1 MPRTSRNRPTSQRA
15 SQSISYPHPPSR
27 SSQHGGN
34 QAMVVGLSTTV
45 ENLNTLTIKTLKQHL
60 ASRKLPTTDAKAILV
75 HRLYNAIHGESS
87 QTMQT
92 ENPTATLRENPT
104 SIPVT
109 VSTTSYTI
117 TQPTETANQASSF
130 TPNQISAMIQM
141 LSQALQTRASQP
153 DTSAIPSQL
162 LGSTLPIFSTA
173 PQHNRAVTTQSII
186 NPSISLQPND
196 DALSTAS
203 SVSPNAGINP
213 ADPLAPIISQSLPPV
228 PVTLQQRI
236 LKGEYIDFSTLLP
249 EVMFSVATS
258 TPSPN
263 ASRSTGHPPR
273 ITSFSTWLDAW
284 NIYIATVVA
293 HNPGRASELLGY
305 QRLIHSA
312 SKHFNT
318 ASWLKYD
325 AQFRTLAAS
334 NPQLRWDSRHP
345 DLWLDSL
352 AIQTSSNSATRS
364 RWPCTYCGSTYHF
377 PDLCPRCPFRASQQ
391 DSSFNSTQR
400 GPGPNPPQ
408 RDPGS
413 RSLTCRDFNNGTCN
427 RNPCRY
433 QHNCYACGSP
443 NHPAYKCNGQPT
455 SSH

>member
-1 MPRTSRNRPTSQRA
+1 
-15 SQSISYPHPPSR
+15 
-27 SSQHGGN
+27 
-34 QAMVVGLSTTV
+34 
-45 ENLNTLTIKTLKQHL
+45 
-60 ASRKLPTTDAKAILV
+60 
-75 HRLYNAIHGESS
+75 
-87 QTMQT
+87 
-92 ENPTATLRENPT
+92 
-104 SIPVT
+104 
-109 VSTTSYTI
+109 
-117 TQPTETANQASSF
+117 
-130 TPNQISAMIQM
+130 
-141 LSQALQTRASQP
+141 
-153 DTSAIPSQL
+153 
-162 LGSTLPIFSTA
+162 
-173 PQHNRAVTTQSII
+173 
-186 NPSISLQPND
+186 
-196 DALSTAS
+196 
-203 SVSPNAGINP
+203 
-213 ADPLAPIISQSLPPV
+213 
-228 PVTLQQRI
+228 
-236 LKGEYIDFSTLLP
+236 
-249 EVMFSVATS
+249 MFSVATS

-305 QRLIHSA
+305 LRLIHSA

-364 RWPCTYCGSTYHF
+364 RWPCPYCGSTYHF
-377 PDLCPRCPFRASQQ
+377 PDRCPRCPFRASQQ